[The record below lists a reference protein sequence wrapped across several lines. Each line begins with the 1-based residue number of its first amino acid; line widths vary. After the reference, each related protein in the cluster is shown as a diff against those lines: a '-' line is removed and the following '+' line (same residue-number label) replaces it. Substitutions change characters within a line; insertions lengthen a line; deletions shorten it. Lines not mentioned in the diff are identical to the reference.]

1 MTEQHSTDDH
11 TFDESLRAPSRW
23 GMRSENTR
31 ITRGLSGGVGL
42 TRTLAAILILLTAWF
57 CQQYGPVDGSSLPS
71 VMHGL
76 PHRQHHGLTTCAT
89 DDAVGHHLTTMA
101 SLSVSLPPPPG
112 PPAPVPVVPRPVP
125 VVPVVPHP
133 VPVVPRPVPVV
144 PVVPHPVPVVPVV
157 PRPVPVVPVVPRPVP
172 VVPVVPHPV
181 PVVPRPVPVVPHPV
195 PVVPHPVPV
204 SPSPVPA
211 PPTPT
216 WVFPRPVPVVPAPTR
231 AFPPPV
237 VALKQVPNLVG
248 IDLVTAQQLLIQN
261 GLAIGSIS
269 KQESNL
275 RAGTI
280 VRTFPSANTAVPAGT
295 AINLVVAV

>member
-157 PRPVPVVPVVPRPVP
+157 PRPVPVVPVVPHPVPVVPLPPRPVP

-181 PVVPRPVPVVPHPV
+181 PVVPHPV
-195 PVVPHPVPV
+195 PVL
-204 SPSPVPA
+204 PSPVPA

-280 VRTFPSANTAVPAGT
+280 V
-295 AINLVVAV
+295 

>member
-144 PVVPHPVPVVPVV
+144 P
-157 PRPVPVVPVVPRPVP
+157 
-172 VVPVVPHPV
+172 
-181 PVVPRPVPVVPHPV
+181 HPV

-204 SPSPVPA
+204 LPSPVPA